1 MKKIF
6 YLSFTF
12 ISVMV
17 CSCSTEDTVTETEI
31 QTVVDNQETV
41 VAEKFDK
48 DALAKAFASA
58 WENLN
63 IDFTKLFTY
72 TTPEEA
78 NKEIQEFLLNV
89 QQEAKWEIEECRGS
103 DTMVFRF
110 SLQKGVGRTQEIH
123 FINIQ
128 NNKIIKSIINDG
140 ENNLKEKEIA
150 GSINQIGLNRN
161 TTGWFA
167 VDVNDANLSDYTQFE
182 VIADVHS
189 VQVFAAK

>member
-12 ISVMV
+12 ITVMV
-17 CSCSTEDTVTETEI
+17 CSCSTEDTASETEI

-63 IDFTKLFTY
+63 IDFTKLFIY
-72 TTPEEA
+72 ATTEEA

-89 QQEAKWEIEECRGS
+89 QQEAKWGIEECQGS

-110 SLQKGVGRTQEIH
+110 SLQKGVGRTREIH

-128 NNKIIKSIINDG
+128 NNKVIKSIINDG

-167 VDVNDANLSDYTQFE
+167 VDVNDANLSGYTQFE
-182 VIADVHS
+182 VIADANS
-189 VQVFAAK
+189 VQVFAAQ